1 MNGVRIIQ
9 IIAGIAGLVALVLG
23 LLIWFAQANVI
34 GIHMI
39 TGLIVTVGLLIFSI
53 LALLTS
59 GMRGLGAIGLVYALI
74 VPVFGMTQSSMLV
87 GDLHWIIRVAHL
99 LVGLG
104 AMGLMGAIGTRYT
117 RRKQGVAQAVTS

>member
-23 LLIWFAQANVI
+23 LLYWFAGAGVI

-39 TGLIVTVGLLIFSI
+39 MGLIVTIGLLIFSI

-59 GMRGLGAIGLVYALI
+59 GMRGLGAVGLVYALI
-74 VPVFGMTQSSMLV
+74 VPVFGVTQSSMLV
-87 GDLHWIIRVAHL
+87 GDLHWIIRIAHL

-104 AMGLMGAIGTRYT
+104 AMGLMGNIGARYM
-117 RRKQGVAQAVTS
+117 RRKQGVAQPVAS